1 MTDTIEIGTD
11 WAESGIVLDEGFDME
26 LTVES
31 GFDVLIEAEYQD
43 ESEIHLIIGDI
54 VAESVSA
61 NTEYDFEMEFADTQT
76 AFVYVGPDL
85 AEVDVGWSND
95 AWFRSEGWFR
105 SEAW

>member
-1 MTDTIEIGTD
+1 MTDTIEIGTNCV
-11 WAESGIVLDEGFDME
+11 ESGIVLDEGFDME

-54 VAESVSA
+54 VEESLA
-61 NTEYDFEMEFADTQT
+61 DNTEYDFEMEFADTQT

-85 AEVDVGWSND
+85 AEVDVGWNTD
-95 AWFRSEGWFR
+95 AWFRSDGWFEDEGW
-105 SEAW
+105 